1 MIALLI
7 YVLIVIMI
15 FGAILWAVNTYVA
28 VPQPLK
34 NILMLII
41 VLIMILV
48 LLNLL
53 GILGTPPFRLNA
65 PL

>member
-1 MIALLI
+1 MIGLLI
-7 YVLIVIMI
+7 YVLIVLII
-15 FGAILWAVNTYVA
+15 FGAILYAVQTYVML
-28 VPQPLK
+28 PQPMK
-34 NILMLII
+34 NIVMLII
-41 VLIMILV
+41 VLVMILV